1 MSSPAPSFPVDRP
14 PKAPRPRIAVLFG
27 GRSNEHAVSLHSA
40 ATVLRNLDPARY
52 DVLPVGV
59 SPEGTWYTYA
69 GPADAVENGTWACDG
84 GQGLLA
90 PVVPSPDPA
99 VHGLLELMPG
109 GEPRPMRLDLVF
121 PVLHG
126 RFGEDGTVQ
135 GIFELAGVPVAGCGV
150 LSSAVGMDK
159 DRAHRLVQAAGV
171 AVPRSVTVESWERAQ
186 ATELIARA
194 NLTYPLFVKPVR
206 SGSSYGISIIRG
218 PHELPAAL
226 DAAFAHDS
234 RVVVEERVPG
244 FEVGCAIVGRQDDPF
259 VGRVDEVQVPS
270 GFLDYAEKYERATAQ
285 IHMPARIDAA
295 TELRVQQEALKVW
308 RALDCDG
315 LARVDLFLTP
325 DGELVFNEVNTLPGL
340 TAVSRFPQMMKGAG
354 LELPQLMEKIVG
366 LYLR

>member
-1 MSSPAPSFPVDRP
+1 MPTPVPSSPADRP

-40 ATVLRNLDPARY
+40 ATVLRNLDPGRY
-52 DVLPVGV
+52 DVLPVGI
-59 SPEGTWYTYA
+59 SPQGAWYAYA
-69 GPADAVENGTWACDG
+69 GPADAVENGTWASDEG
-84 GQGLLA
+84 PLV
-90 PVVPSPDPA
+90 PVAPSPDPA
-99 VHGLLELMPG
+99 IHGLLELVPG
-109 GEPRPMRLDLVF
+109 GEPRPVPLDLVF

-135 GIFELAGVPVAGCGV
+135 GVFELAGVPVAGCGV

-159 DRAHRLVQAAGV
+159 DRAHRLVQAVGV

-186 ATELIARA
+186 ATKQVASA
-194 NLTYPLFVKPVR
+194 NLAYPLFVKPVR
-206 SGSSYGISIIRG
+206 SGSSYGISMIRE

-226 DAAFAHDS
+226 DAAFAHDD
-234 RVVVEERVPG
+234 RVLVEERVPG
-244 FEVGCAIVGRQDDPF
+244 FEVGCAIVGRQDDLF
-259 VGRVDEVQVPS
+259 VGRVDEVQIPS

-285 IHMPARIDAA
+285 IHMPARIDEA
-295 TELRVQQEALKVW
+295 TERRVQQAALKVW
-308 RALDCDG
+308 RTLDCDG

-325 DGELVFNEVNTLPGL
+325 GGELVFNEVNTLPGL
-340 TAVSRFPQMMKGAG
+340 TAMSRFPQMMKGAG